1 MCVGQR
7 QAVRARNCVS
17 DSVQFDGPPSIIL
30 VLPTSKCGVDH
41 VTSYANS
48 SRHSRACGLPRP
60 FLHIKRRSAIWGHII
75 CVYAPSEL

>member
-1 MCVGQR
+1 MCVSG
-7 QAVRARNCVS
+7 VS
-17 DSVQFDGPPSIIL
+17 TQLVCQTVQFDGPPSIIL
-30 VLPTSKCGVDH
+30 ELPTSKCGVDR

-60 FLHIKRRSAIWGHII
+60 FLHKRRSAIWGHII